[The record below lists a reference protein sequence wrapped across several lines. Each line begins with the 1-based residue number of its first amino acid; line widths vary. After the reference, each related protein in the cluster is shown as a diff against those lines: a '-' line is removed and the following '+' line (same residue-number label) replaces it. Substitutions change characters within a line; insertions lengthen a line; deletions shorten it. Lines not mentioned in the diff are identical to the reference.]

1 MRAGPS
7 RAGPRAARRAAVLG
21 PAPCGPRGGSLRAMP
36 AIELGT
42 VELGGPR
49 AAIIVPLT
57 GVDDTQL
64 LAEADE
70 AAASRADV
78 VEWRVD
84 LLDDPAPA
92 RAVRLAPQV
101 SAHADR
107 PLLATVRTVVEGGG
121 FDSCF
126 VEYGRLVGAL
136 AEAEGVGLVDVECA
150 RPGADELIGAV
161 HAAGRLVVGSNHE
174 VSLTPDTGTMV
185 AVLRSQAELGA
196 DVCKLAVTARTPADT
211 ARLLEAT
218 ALAHAELDR
227 PIISMAM
234 GPLGLVSRVMG
245 QDFGSAAGF
254 GSLGGRSS
262 APGQVPVD
270 ELVDVMGRLDRL
282 RRVPGPRRA
291 SA

>member
-1 MRAGPS
+1 M
-7 RAGPRAARRAAVLG
+7 
-21 PAPCGPRGGSLRAMP
+21 
-36 AIELGT
+36 
-42 VELGGPR
+42 
-49 AAIIVPLT
+49 
-57 GVDDTQL
+57 
-64 LAEADE
+64 
-70 AAASRADV
+70 
-78 VEWRVD
+78 
-84 LLDDPAPA
+84 
-92 RAVRLAPQV
+92 
-101 SAHADR
+101 
-107 PLLATVRTVVEGGG
+107 RTVVEGGG